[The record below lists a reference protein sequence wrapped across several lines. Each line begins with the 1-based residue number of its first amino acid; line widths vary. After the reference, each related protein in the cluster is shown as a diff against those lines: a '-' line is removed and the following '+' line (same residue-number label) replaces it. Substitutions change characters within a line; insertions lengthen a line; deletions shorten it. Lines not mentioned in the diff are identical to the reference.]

1 MSKSQFTDGFPET
14 NTEAEAAVAPVL
26 GVPTRYGRTFESLQ
40 YSDFRYFLS
49 GACLSNVGTWMQNV
63 AQGWLVTQLTGSS
76 FWVGMVG
83 FAGGLPVLF
92 LALPAGLLADRVDR
106 RRLLIVG
113 QTLVMLLAFL
123 LAYRIQVGPLD
134 RGNRDVM
141 VWILWVAFLTGTVM
155 ALTFPAWQAMIPDL
169 VPRSALLNAVSLNS
183 AQFHAARL
191 VGPAI
196 AGVLMAWWGI
206 PSAFWANAASFLAV
220 LWALFVIRPRRDMA
234 PSPAGPGIETTWQ
247 RLTGGLTYAREN
259 LTVGILLVSV
269 CITTFFGMS
278 YVVLLPL
285 LVAGPLHGGSATF
298 AYLMAANGFGAL
310 AGALGVAYLSKT
322 AHRPT
327 LIRMGMLVFSAT
339 TIAIALSRSLLL
351 TGCLM
356 PVAGAAFLTMQS
368 AVNTG
373 LQITTPPDIR
383 GRVMALLV
391 LSFLGVM
398 PLGSLAFGTLGH
410 VIGVPRAI
418 AAGGAVCLA
427 WGVVLWVRP
436 GLLAAA

>member
-1 MSKSQFTDGFPET
+1 MSKSQFTDGLPET
-14 NTEAEAAVAPVL
+14 NSEAEAAVAPVL
-26 GVPTRYGRTFESLQ
+26 GVLTPYGRTFESLQ

-123 LAYRIQVGPLD
+123 LAYRIQIGPLD

-278 YVVLLPL
+278 YVILLPL
-285 LVAGPLHGGSATF
+285 LVAGPLHGGSSTF

-310 AGALGVAYLSKT
+310 AGALGVAYLSRT

-327 LIRMGMLVFSAT
+327 LIRLGMLVFSAT
-339 TIAIALSRSLLL
+339 VVIIALSRNLLL
-351 TGCLM
+351 TSCLM

-391 LSFLGVM
+391 LAFLGVM
-398 PLGSLAFGTLGH
+398 PLGSLAFGALGQ
-410 VIGVPRAI
+410 VIGVSRAI

-427 WGVVLWVRP
+427 WGIVLWVRP